1 MTQILKGT
9 SKIFIIITILFVAG
23 CSKVEKTDNTGRS
36 KAYNF
41 AMMDLN
47 GKMYHLSDF
56 KGKVVILDFWDTWC
70 PPCKAEIPHF
80 IELNNEYKDKD
91 FVMIGAAGARYGK
104 EAVRQFVQ
112 ERKMNYLNLIANEE
126 AFRGYGD
133 ISSIPTTFV
142 IDQNGM
148 IYKKYVGYK
157 PKEVFEQDIKDLIK

>member
-1 MTQILKGT
+1 
-9 SKIFIIITILFVAG
+9 
-23 CSKVEKTDNTGRS
+23 
-36 KAYNF
+36 
-41 AMMDLN
+41 
-47 GKMYHLSDF
+47 
-56 KGKVVILDFWDTWC
+56 
-70 PPCKAEIPHF
+70 
-80 IELNNEYKDKD
+80 
-91 FVMIGAAGARYGK
+91 MIGAAGARYGK